1 MMPRSHCSRLT
12 TVCVIIFLCAI
23 PFIAPALPL
32 ILVHSLTLGSMIAH
46 SAVKYFLIS
55 APVDWQPDQYIR
67 RFLLPTGEY
76 VSCVLWNN
84 LFHISGTDIVRCLSF
99 RFQAFGRPVKNSKKF
114 EEGIFSDL
122 RNLKSG
128 TDASL
133 EEPKS
138 PFLDFLYKN
147 NCIRTQKKQKVF
159 YWYSVPHDR
168 LFLDALERDLK
179 REKMGQEATTVAVNE
194 PALSFQYD
202 SSQSLYEQLTKAQQ
216 ANCSS
221 FNAQQVSFSQPQS
234 TSPDMR
240 TIDAMPPPQMMP
252 QTMAPLPDGLD
263 AMVQYGPM
271 GMPPTTM
278 ASQAVVKR
286 ESEYP
291 GGRVQYNQ
299 NGVPITQ
306 AHQRHSSM
314 PAYGLEYSP
323 APSFVSSQ
331 YEDYNNRGISFE
343 PITPPQQALTLGPE
357 PAYIANEET
366 GLYTAIPDNLG
377 SVNALNGV
385 TQLPPSNLAGPQFS
399 RGYGTNNVYS
409 VIEGSPTYKQRRRRS
424 SIPPSMS
431 AITATTATAAS
442 SVSGQVNM
450 PSDLRRSVSVTEVG
464 PVAEGDESADNSPPG
479 LTYSASGVS
488 MASQQHKEVL
498 EMSRNS
504 TPLPTVEGSPALHP
518 MALQPQEFPQI
529 STEELGPSSLS
540 ETQRRAMEAPGAIR
554 RARSA
559 TMMEL
564 GPYPQK
570 SHSCPI
576 PTCGRLFKRL
586 EHLKR

>member
-1 MMPRSHCSRLT
+1 MSAQRVDLG
-12 TVCVIIFLCAI
+12 VQ
-23 PFIAPALPL
+23 
-32 ILVHSLTLGSMIAH
+32 LVHVANQDA
-46 SAVKYFLIS
+46 AVKYFLIS

-84 LFHISGTDIVRCLSF
+84 LYHISGTDIVRCLSF

-179 REKMGQEATTVAVNE
+179 REKMGQEPTTVAISE
-194 PALSFQYD
+194 PALSFEYD
-202 SSQSLYEQLTKAQQ
+202 SSQSLYEQLTKTQNNAS
-216 ANCSS
+216 SS
-221 FNAQQVSFSQPQS
+221 FNAHQVTFSQAQATSPVMRSMESMAPPQMIPQS
-234 TSPDMR
+234 MAPLADGMEAMVPYGTMAMAP
-240 TIDAMPPPQMMP
+240 AMPPAMPSAMSAMP
-252 QTMAPLPDGLD
+252 QP
-263 AMVQYGPM
+263 
-271 GMPPTTM
+271 
-278 ASQAVVKR
+278 VVKR
-286 ESEYP
+286 EPDY
-291 GGRVQYNQ
+291 GRVQYNQ
-299 NGVPITQ
+299 NGVPITHT
-306 AHQRHSSM
+306 HQRHASM

-323 APSFVSSQ
+323 APSFSSSHF
-331 YEDYNNRGISFE
+331 EDYSQRGISFE
-343 PITPPQQALTLGPE
+343 PLTPPQQALGITGE

-366 GLYTAIPDNLG
+366 GLYSAIPDHLNPVG
-377 SVNALNGV
+377 ALNGMI
-385 TQLPPSNLAGPQFS
+385 QLPPSNLAAPS
-399 RGYGTNNVYS
+399 YPRPYNPNPVYT

-424 SIPPSMS
+424 SIPPSLS
-431 AITATTATAAS
+431 AATVTMGPATTAAHR
-442 SVSGQVNM
+442 
-450 PSDLRRSVSVTEVG
+450 PSDLRRSVSASVG
-464 PVAEGDESADNSPPG
+464 PVAEGEESADNSPPG
-479 LTYSASGVS
+479 LTYGNPGMHPPA
-488 MASQQHKEVL
+488 QQHKEMAEL
-498 EMSRNS
+498 SRHG
-504 TPLPTVEGSPALHP
+504 TPLSTVEGSPALNP
-518 MALQPQEFPQI
+518 IALQQQDFSPV
-529 STEELGPSSLS
+529 TGDELGPLS
-540 ETQRRAMEAPGAIR
+540 EQRPLMQGGPHMVR

-559 TMMEL
+559 TVMEL